1 MKLTEL
7 INKLTIYQ
15 ADTHRWDKGMEKLNS
30 RDAYLIE
37 IALRQM
43 KDGVTGRKELELRA
57 LIEKLQRVDIEQ
69 V

>member
-1 MKLTEL
+1 
-7 INKLTIYQ
+7 
-15 ADTHRWDKGMEKLNS
+15 MEKLNS

-37 IALRQM
+37 IALHQM
-43 KDGVTGRKELELRA
+43 KDGVTGRQELELRT

>member
-1 MKLTEL
+1 MLAGL
-7 INKLTIYQ
+7 
-15 ADTHRWDKGMEKLNS
+15 RGRDKGMEKLNS

-43 KDGVTGRKELELRA
+43 KDGVTGRQELELRA